1 MSIVE
6 VGTFLLKG
14 LGTTLATVVAATL
27 LALVLAFLVG
37 ILRTTRWKILNAILT
52 IYVEVFR
59 GSSVLVQLFWI
70 YFVFPFFNIKLSAY
84 VTAVLAIGLN
94 YGAYGSEVVRS
105 AIRSVPKT
113 QLEACA
119 ALNMNGFLRMRRVVL
134 PQAVVVMMPSF
145 GNLQIELIKA
155 TSLVSMVTL
164 SDLTYYATVLNNRT
178 MQTTTIYLA
187 LLVIYYLVTRPF
199 AFGTKKLEKKL
210 SIWRA

>member
-113 QLEACA
+113 QLEACV

-187 LLVIYYLVTRPF
+187 LLIIYYLVTRPF
-199 AFGTKKLEKKL
+199 AFSTKKLEKKL
-210 SIWRA
+210 SVWRA

>member
-27 LALVLAFLVG
+27 LALVIAFLVG
-37 ILRTTRWKILNAILT
+37 ILRTTRWKILNEILT

-70 YFVFPFFNIKLSAY
+70 FFVFPFFNIKLSAY
-84 VTAVLAIGLN
+84 VAAVLAIGLN

-105 AIRSVPKT
+105 AICSVPKT
-113 QLEACA
+113 QLEACD
-119 ALNMNGFLRMRRVVL
+119 ALNINGFLRMRRVVL
-134 PQAVVVMMPSF
+134 PQAIVVMMPSF

-187 LLVIYYLVTRPF
+187 LLVIYYLLTRPF

>member
-134 PQAVVVMMPSF
+134 PQAIVVMMPSF

-187 LLVIYYLVTRPF
+187 LLIIYYLVTRPF
-199 AFGTKKLEKKL
+199 AFSTKKLEKKL
-210 SIWRA
+210 SVWRA

>member
-70 YFVFPFFNIKLSAY
+70 FFVFPFFNIKLSAY
-84 VTAVLAIGLN
+84 VAAVLAIGLN

-105 AIRSVPKT
+105 AICSVPKT

-210 SIWRA
+210 SVWRA

>member
-134 PQAVVVMMPSF
+134 PQAIVVMMPSF

>member
-27 LALVLAFLVG
+27 LALVIAFLVG

-70 YFVFPFFNIKLSAY
+70 FFVFPFFNIKLSAY
-84 VTAVLAIGLN
+84 VAAVLAIGLN

-105 AIRSVPKT
+105 AIRSVSKT
-113 QLEACA
+113 QLEACD
-119 ALNMNGFLRMRRVVL
+119 ALNINGFLRMRRVVL
-134 PQAVVVMMPSF
+134 PQAIVVMMPSF

-187 LLVIYYLVTRPF
+187 LLVIYYLLTRPF

>member
-70 YFVFPFFNIKLSAY
+70 YFVFQFFNIKLSAY

-187 LLVIYYLVTRPF
+187 LLIIYYLVTRPF

>member
-134 PQAVVVMMPSF
+134 PQAIVVMMPSF

-187 LLVIYYLVTRPF
+187 LLIIYYLVTRPF

>member
-119 ALNMNGFLRMRRVVL
+119 ALNMNGFLSMRRVVL

-187 LLVIYYLVTRPF
+187 LLIIYYLVTRPF

>member
-37 ILRTTRWKILNAILT
+37 ILRTTRWKILNVILT

-134 PQAVVVMMPSF
+134 PQAIVVMMPSF

-187 LLVIYYLVTRPF
+187 LLIIYYLVTRPF

>member
-187 LLVIYYLVTRPF
+187 LLIIYYLVTRPF
-199 AFGTKKLEKKL
+199 AFSTKKLEKKL
-210 SIWRA
+210 SVWRA

>member
-37 ILRTTRWKILNAILT
+37 ILRTTRWKILNVILT

-70 YFVFPFFNIKLSAY
+70 FFVFPFFNIKLSAY

-134 PQAVVVMMPSF
+134 PQAIVVMMPSF

-187 LLVIYYLVTRPF
+187 LLIIYYLVTRPF

>member
-187 LLVIYYLVTRPF
+187 LLVIDYLVTRPF

>member
-27 LALVLAFLVG
+27 FALVLAFLVG

>member
-187 LLVIYYLVTRPF
+187 LLIIYYLVTRPF

>member
-27 LALVLAFLVG
+27 LALMLAFLVG
-37 ILRTTRWKILNAILT
+37 MLRTTRWKILNAILT

-187 LLVIYYLVTRPF
+187 LLIIYYLVTRPF

>member
-187 LLVIYYLVTRPF
+187 LLIIYYLVTRPF

-210 SIWRA
+210 SVWRA

>member
-27 LALVLAFLVG
+27 LALVIAFLVG

-70 YFVFPFFNIKLSAY
+70 FFVFPFFNIKLSAY

-134 PQAVVVMMPSF
+134 PQAIVVMMPSF

-187 LLVIYYLVTRPF
+187 LLVIYYLLTRPF

>member
-70 YFVFPFFNIKLSAY
+70 FFVFPFFNIKLSAY
-84 VTAVLAIGLN
+84 VAAVLAIGLN

-134 PQAVVVMMPSF
+134 PQAIVVMMPSF

>member
-27 LALVLAFLVG
+27 LALVIAFLVG

-70 YFVFPFFNIKLSAY
+70 FFVFPFFNIKLSAY
-84 VTAVLAIGLN
+84 VAAVLAIGLN

-187 LLVIYYLVTRPF
+187 LLIIYYLVTRPF